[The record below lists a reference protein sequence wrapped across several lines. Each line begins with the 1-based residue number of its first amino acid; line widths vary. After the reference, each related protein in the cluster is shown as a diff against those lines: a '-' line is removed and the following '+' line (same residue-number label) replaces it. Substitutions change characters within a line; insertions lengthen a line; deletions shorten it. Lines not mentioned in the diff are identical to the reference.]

1 MEAQMSEK
9 KLTIAEIEA
18 QIKQLQAEIVSRKA
32 NARTELRADMDKML
46 ADAGLSIGDV
56 YPELVKSAKGKVKA
70 KAKGKSSGTGTVQS
84 AYKDPRSGAT
94 WAGRGRAPKWVTELC
109 DEKGM
114 NLQTFKASSE
124 YRA

>member
-1 MEAQMSEK
+1 MTEK

-18 QIKQLQAEIVSRKA
+18 QIKQLQAEIISRKA
-32 NARTELRADMDKML
+32 NARTELRADMDKLL

-56 YPELVKSAKGKVKA
+56 YPELVKSGKGSAKGKG

-109 DEKGM
+109 DEKGIA
-114 NLQTFKASSE
+114 LQTFKASSE